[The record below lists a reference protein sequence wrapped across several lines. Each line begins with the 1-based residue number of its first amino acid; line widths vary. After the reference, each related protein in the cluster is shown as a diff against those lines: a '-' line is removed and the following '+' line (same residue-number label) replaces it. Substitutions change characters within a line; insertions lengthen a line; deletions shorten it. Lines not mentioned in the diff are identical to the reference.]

1 MLPHSLMARMYSYWV
16 GWVLLV
22 VTSPTGHGISIQG
35 VVSRMDKWLIEA
47 KFRIYLK
54 RFFMLWFIHG
64 YSLDIVKAK

>member
-1 MLPHSLMARMYSYWV
+1 LA
-16 GWVLLV
+16 
-22 VTSPTGHGISIQG
+22 VTSPTVNGISIQG